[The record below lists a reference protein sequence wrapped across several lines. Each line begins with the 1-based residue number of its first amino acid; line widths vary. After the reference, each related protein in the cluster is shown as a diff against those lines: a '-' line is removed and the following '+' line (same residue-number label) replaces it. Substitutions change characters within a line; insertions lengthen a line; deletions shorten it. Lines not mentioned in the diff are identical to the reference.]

1 MLFVVKAVFTDREP
15 ARVGYFQSVLDNA
28 GILTYVRN
36 QVTNTTV
43 AEMPSG
49 IFFPSL
55 CVVNDADYDRAIAL
69 ILEVRDGTQVNLPEW
84 TCASC
89 GESVPGGFDICWQC
103 GAERPALDDSQ

>member
-1 MLFVVKAVFTDREP
+1 MKAVFTDREP

-55 CVVNDADYDRAIAL
+55 CVVNDEDYDRAIAL
-69 ILEVRDGTQVNLPEW
+69 ILEVRDGTPANLPEW
-84 TCASC
+84 TCDSC
-89 GESVPGGFDICWQC
+89 GESVPGGFDICWRC
-103 GAERPALDDSQ
+103 GAERPVLNGAS